1 MQKITTKAAKGTKGA
16 SNGTPAAPE
25 KKGKGATAVVATPPV
40 AEKKTK
46 KGATP
51 APVAPE
57 KNGAES
63 KGGRPKS
70 TGLRKPQVRILQYLC
85 TVPNGATR
93 KEIAAGAPV
102 DNAFCTEYL
111 GSTDDSIRLANDEK
125 FAPSLV
131 TLGYVSREKEDR
143 GEAGI
148 ALVVRITPAGRKA
161 LQSLGID
168 VPDAPAPK
176 SSKAGKGKAGK

>member
-1 MQKITTKAAKGTKGA
+1 MQKITKSAAQASKSKGA
-16 SNGTPAAPE
+16 SNGATPTPA
-25 KKGKGATAVVATPPV
+25 KKGASSAPATPPV

-51 APVAPE
+51 TPAPVATE
-57 KNGAES
+57 NG